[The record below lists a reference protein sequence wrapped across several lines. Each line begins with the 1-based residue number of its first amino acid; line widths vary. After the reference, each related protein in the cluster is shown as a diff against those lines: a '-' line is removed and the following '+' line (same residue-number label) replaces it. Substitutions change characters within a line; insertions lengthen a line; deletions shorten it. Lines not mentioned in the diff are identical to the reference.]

1 MNTIALLCQKGGAGK
16 SMTAITLAVAA
27 EQTGKTAVIIDLD
40 PQGTACN
47 WSDRRQQRQGITT
60 PLVIDAQP
68 SRLPNTLAKA
78 RERGVDLVLVDTPP
92 RSEQSSHMAVQHAD
106 LVLIPCRPQIYDLET
121 LPNSQRLIAIAGGR
135 PTIALLNAVPSRG
148 GRAEQT
154 RKAIQGLGVEVCPP
168 TLGHRAAFGDAAV
181 AGLAVLEF
189 QPRGKAAEESRKLYG
204 YVAAVLRKQETGKS

>member
-1 MNTIALLCQKGGAGK
+1 
-16 SMTAITLAVAA
+16 MTAITLAVAA
-27 EQTGKTAVIIDLD
+27 EQAGKTAVIIDLD

-78 RERGVDLVLVDTPP
+78 RERGVDLVLIDTPP

-121 LPNSQRLIAIAGGR
+121 VPNSQRLIAIAGGR

-154 RKAIQGLGVEVCPP
+154 RKAIQGLGVQVCPP

-204 YVAAVLRKQETGKS
+204 YVVAFLRKQETGKS